1 MAISDVFLP
10 GKESNKKTP
19 VQLGTTYFSAIF
31 SREFV
36 NAYYMF
42 KCYQRF
48 SILHFASLAGWW
60 VVGVI
65 NHQDVNLVLGKTLRV
80 TSPFRCN
87 KQPFNAVAAQEA

>member
-10 GKESNKKTP
+10 VKESNKKTP

-60 VVGVI
+60 FFG
-65 NHQDVNLVLGKTLRV
+65 QDVNLVLGKTPRV